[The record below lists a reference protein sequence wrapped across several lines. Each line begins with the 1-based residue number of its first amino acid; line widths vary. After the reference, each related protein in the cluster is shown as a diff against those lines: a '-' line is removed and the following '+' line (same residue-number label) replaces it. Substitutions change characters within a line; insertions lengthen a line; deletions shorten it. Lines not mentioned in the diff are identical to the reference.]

1 MASSRTASMTR
12 AGSQPLGQRALQVSQ
27 VRQSQMDSSW
37 RARSRE
43 PYMTRR
49 ITWWGRRSDS
59 EAMGHPAEHLPHW

>member
-1 MASSRTASMTR
+1 MTR
-12 AGSQPLGQRALQVSQ
+12 AGSQALGQRALQVSH

-49 ITWWGRRSDS
+49 IT
-59 EAMGHPAEHLPHW
+59 